1 MEVKK
6 EYINKIFDLAKLSL
20 AFSRTNRVTL
30 HEDGKRLESDTD
42 HTFML
47 SLISCSL
54 ADTFYKNNFDLGL
67 VSQFALIHD
76 LVEVY
81 AGDTDT
87 FKNLSDNTKQEKEL
101 RERESLIRIEK
112 EFGLEFPYI
121 HKMIERYEA
130 QDSKE
135 ARFIKFVD
143 KIMPELTHILNDF
156 VYIKNSNLD
165 MNYFFN
171 FLDNKYFLLKEKY
184 QDDFPDILEI
194 YKNISEITKGKYL
207 QINNI

>member
-20 AFSRTNRVTL
+20 AFARTNRVTL

-54 ADTFYKNNFDLGL
+54 ADTFYKDKLDIGL

-87 FKNLSDNTKQEKEL
+87 FKNLSDNTKKEK
-101 RERESLIRIEK
+101 ESLIRIEK

-130 QDSKE
+130 QDGKE

-171 FLDNKYFLLKEKY
+171 FLDNKYLFLKEKY
-184 QDDFPDILEI
+184 QDDFPDILEV
-194 YKNISEITKGKYL
+194 YKSISEITKEKYL
-207 QINNI
+207 QINNK